1 MSKTE
6 TPEAAVPAGRDRLVV
21 SLVAGAAMVGAVAMA
36 ASASTLAALGHAV
49 GWTQWDGLMAWVLP
63 VSVDALAL
71 VAGAVWLAKGTGESA
86 TRLARQVT
94 VVAVLGSVGL
104 NAVGHLEESGDLEVT
119 ALWRIGVST
128 VPPLVAAI
136 AVHLV
141 GVVLS
146 DRRQGP
152 ATAPAA
158 TPEAPAAAREAVPA
172 PAPRPAQPHRPEPA
186 PAPAVAAPAAA
197 PSAPAPV
204 NLTKAPR
211 PAEAVSAPQSA
222 PQPPARPEAAP
233 APAVAAEAPSRPQV
247 TTRVPE
253 TQAAPARPLADW
265 ERPELPAEC
274 IPGRRPV
281 LLTDEQVTARIAYG
295 VSRGWT
301 QRRIGEFAGRSA
313 AVVNRRKKEMEGVA

>member
-6 TPEAAVPAGRDRLVV
+6 TEVAVSAGRDRLVV

-158 TPEAPAAAREAVPA
+158 TPKAPAAARAAVPA
-172 PAPRPAQPHRPEPA
+172 PAPRPAQPHKPEP
-186 PAPAVAAPAAA
+186 PAVPAAA

-204 NLTKAPR
+204 DLTKAPR

-222 PQPPARPEAAP
+222 PQPPARPEPAP
-233 APAVAAEAPSRPQV
+233 AAAVAAEVPSRPQV
-247 TTRVPE
+247 TARVPE
-253 TQAAPARPLADW
+253 PQAAPARPLADW

-274 IPGRRPV
+274 APGRRPV
-281 LLTDEQVTARIAYG
+281 LLADDQVTARIAYG
-295 VSRGWT
+295 ISQGWS

-313 AVVNRRKKEMEGVA
+313 TVVNRRKKELEQAM